1 MSDDTSKRGAAD
13 RTRINVHEDH
23 EVRYWTKT
31 LGVSE
36 ETLKAVVSKV
46 GVMALDVRRELGKSE

>member
-1 MSDDTSKRGAAD
+1 MSDDTSKRGPAD

-23 EVRYWTKT
+23 EVRYWTKA

-36 ETLKAVVSKV
+36 ETLKATVKKV